1 LKEKNTPFLGPPP
14 WLPRELL
21 EPGREGEA
29 ISAYAFR
36 TIWAEFSRRAAAQ
49 TRERHKAPGAKVRYY
64 AEKHLSSWRVKLEV
78 PVRLV
83 ALLRDPR
90 DTYLSID
97 AFNKKRRAAGRGGPL
112 MGRLPGE
119 SDESW
124 VARYL
129 PYQKERLRWIQQALK
144 DGSMPVF
151 RYEDLVLD
159 LPREARRI
167 EELLGI
173 NLDPAAVADDNT
185 LSIHVTAGTT
195 RSSVGR
201 WQTEMPAELAKR
213 FSDELGDELKAL
225 GFDVPQPRR
234 PRRKPAVD
242 GARENTV
249 MRRGALGVVEAD
261 QRKLREA
268 LKPVNEDVAR
278 LEAALQVAAMEKA
291 RLQRGLRETEHWL
304 RQLEHSRSW
313 RVTRPFRDAGT
324 AFRRLSLRRVA
335 SARRR
340 V

>member
-1 LKEKNTPFLGPPP
+1 M
-14 WLPRELL
+14 
-21 EPGREGEA
+21 
-29 ISAYAFR
+29 
-36 TIWAEFSRRAAAQ
+36 
-49 TRERHKAPGAKVRYY
+49 RYY

-97 AFNKKRRAAGRGGPL
+97 AFNKKRREAGAGGPL
-112 MGRLPGE
+112 MGRRPGE
-119 SDESW
+119 SDEAW

-129 PYQKERLRWIQQALK
+129 PYQKERLQWIQQALK

-159 LPREARRI
+159 LPGQARRI

-173 NLDPAAVADDNT
+173 SLDPAAVADDNR

-225 GFDVPQPRR
+225 GFEVPRHGHRDRAGCRRR
-234 PRRKPAVD
+234 P
-242 GARENTV
+242 
-249 MRRGALGVVEAD
+249 
-261 QRKLREA
+261 
-268 LKPVNEDVAR
+268 
-278 LEAALQVAAMEKA
+278 
-291 RLQRGLRETEHWL
+291 
-304 RQLEHSRSW
+304 
-313 RVTRPFRDAGT
+313 
-324 AFRRLSLRRVA
+324 
-335 SARRR
+335 
-340 V
+340 